1 MQFVIDS
8 LPTKNIKFFH
18 IHVYIYIYGI
28 GGVLPIDG
36 TCV

>member
-18 IHVYIYIYGI
+18 IHVYIYIDGI

>member
-18 IHVYIYIYGI
+18 IHVHVYGI

>member
-18 IHVYIYIYGI
+18 IHVDGI